1 LFVYTP
7 LTSYRTKIEDE
18 KRRGGAHLTAEQ
30 MKKEHNTNIKNFDR
44 LESIRHAHNVK
55 REERTDRME
64 DYLEV
69 IFELINQKSYATTTD
84 ISESLNV
91 SPPSVTKMIRRLYE
105 QGYLNYEKYRG
116 ISLTQ
121 QGIKVA
127 MSIHDRHSLLTE
139 FLVILGVN
147 EDIANIDA
155 EGIEH
160 HLHPETL
167 KKLEDFVKQIKKKNS
182 KS

>member
-1 LFVYTP
+1 
-7 LTSYRTKIEDE
+7 
-18 KRRGGAHLTAEQ
+18 
-30 MKKEHNTNIKNFDR
+30 MKKEHDTNIKNIDR

-69 IFELINQKSYATTTD
+69 IFELIKQKSYATSID

-91 SPPSVTKMIRRLYE
+91 SSPSVTKMVRRLYE

-121 QGIKVA
+121 QGTSVA
-127 MSIHDRHSLLTE
+127 ISIHDRHSLLTE
-139 FLVILGVN
+139 FLIMIGVN
-147 EDIANIDA
+147 EDIANMDA

-160 HLHPETL
+160 HVHPETS
-167 KKLEDFVKQIKKKNS
+167 KKLEEFVKHIKKKNS

>member
-1 LFVYTP
+1 LFVYTQ
-7 LTSYRTKIEDE
+7 LISYRIKIEGE
-18 KRRGGAHLTAEQ
+18 KRRGELYLTAEP
-30 MKKEHNTNIKNFDR
+30 MKKEHDTNIKNIDR

-55 REERTDRME
+55 REERTNRME

-69 IFELINQKSYATTTD
+69 IFELIKQKSYATSID

-91 SPPSVTKMIRRLYE
+91 SSPSVTKMVRRLYE

-121 QGIKVA
+121 QGTSVA
-127 MSIHDRHSLLTE
+127 ISIHDRHSLLTE
-139 FLVILGVN
+139 FLIVIGVN
-147 EDIANIDA
+147 EDIANMDA

-160 HLHPETL
+160 HVHPETL
-167 KKLEDFVKQIKKKNS
+167 KKLEEFVKHIKKKNS